1 MSSEQELLTKWRSLD
16 KEKQQ
21 EVLDF
26 VKFIH
31 ATMVKAQPVTPV
43 NKYQLGKRLRQIR
56 AEIVFSGEQMFTQDD
71 LEK

>member
-16 KEKQQ
+16 KEKQ
-21 EVLDF
+21 EKVLDF

-43 NKYQLGKRLRQIR
+43 NKSQLGKRLR
-56 AEIVFSGEQMFTQDD
+56 
-71 LEK
+71 